1 MILDVFSNQGVG
13 AGLKIAVFERISV
26 WVNPSWS
33 GHDVLVLEQN
43 VRAVGWGRGVALEDD
58 LDEIADPVAFLLW
71 LRSGSDINAR
81 SFLSLLESLLVPV
94 NKLEAGLLIVLKVV
108 SGLQLSLFFG
118 WHWEPWERAVLVVLT
133 GESKPSEVSS
143 QG

>member
-1 MILDVFSNQGVG
+1 MDVFSNQGVG
-13 AGLKIAVFERISV
+13 AGLEIAVFERISV

-43 VRAVGWGRGVALEDD
+43 VRAMGWGRGVALEDD

-94 NKLEAGLLIVLKVV
+94 DELEAGLLIVLKVV
-108 SGLQLSLFFG
+108 SGLQLSLFLG

-133 GESKPSEVSS
+133 SESKPSEVSS